1 MPGATTR
8 SDRRTALVTGAGM
21 GIGAAIAT
29 VLAEHGAYVVVND
42 IDEPAAAETVAAIEA
57 AGGAATVAAGDVGD
71 LTAVDA
77 FVGRMC
83 AQRGAVDIL
92 VNNAG
97 IGHDPIAI
105 DALDFD
111 DIDRRYAVNLRAH
124 IALAR
129 AVLPAM
135 RARQWGRIINI
146 GSRSWLG
153 APGQTDYAALKAAV
167 VGFTRSLALEVARD
181 GITVNAVVPGSI
193 RTPAF
198 DRLAPESVQRLI
210 DSHPARRFGEPRDIG
225 RAVAFIAAA
234 DARALTGQV
243 LHVCGG
249 RSLYGGP
256 VDVLSQLIPTRGSH
270 S

>member
-8 SDRRTALVTGAGM
+8 FEQRTALVTGAGM
-21 GIGAAIAT
+21 GIGAAIAA
-29 VLAEHGAYVVVND
+29 VLAERGAHVVVND
-42 IDEPAAAETVAAIEA
+42 IDEVAAAHTVGPIKA
-57 AGGAATVAAGDVGD
+57 AGGAASIAVADVGD
-71 LTAVDA
+71 LAAAETIIDQV
-77 FVGRMC
+77 R
-83 AQRGAVDIL
+83 AQRGSVDIL

-97 IGHDPIAI
+97 IGHDPMPIE
-105 DALDFD
+105 ALEFAE
-111 DIDRRYAVNLRAH
+111 IDRRYAVNLRAQ

-129 AVLPAM
+129 AVVPAM
-135 RARQWGRIINI
+135 RENQWGRIINI

-153 APGQTDYAALKAAV
+153 APGQSDYAALKAAV

-198 DRLAPESVQRLI
+198 DRLAPASVQRLI

-225 RAVAFIAAA
+225 RAVAFFAAVE
-234 DARALTGQV
+234 ARALTGQV

-256 VDVLSQLIPTRGSH
+256 VETLSQLVPNTR
-270 S
+270 